1 LNLNYICEETSFKNT
16 AMKTKAFHFWNIK
29 SFQIKPTAVFLVLIN
44 LLSVVN
50 LSASQLHIGT
60 ATADITPALPV
71 ALDGQFNIRIAH
83 TAATPLTANVV
94 ALESRDGNRSLDMA
108 IMVSCDLV
116 GVPLDMIDIV
126 RQDVHQQLPSL
137 DVKKIFLNA
146 IHTHTAPVVENA
158 EDLAW
163 GYPIPKTGVTQVDT
177 YKTFFAKRVSDAIV
191 KAWKYRQ
198 PGSVTWGL
206 SHAVVGYNRRAVYA
220 DGTAQMYGKTNVP
233 EIRNLEGYE
242 DHNVNTLF
250 FWNQAKKLIAVN
262 IELACPAQE
271 VENDTIVNA
280 DYWHPVRVALKKHYG
295 ADLCVLGWIGAAGDQ
310 SPHLMYRKDAD
321 DRMRKLRNLSRLEEI
336 SRRIVRAVDEAYES
350 VKNDRHTDVQ
360 LIHKVETISLPE
372 QQVTEAECAEA
383 KVVSK
388 EAADQIKSDPKTADN
403 LLAKMKWYG
412 GVVKRYE
419 NQKSNPQPQYQ
430 MELHALRIG
439 DVAICTNEF
448 ELFTD
453 YGIRIQSR
461 SKALQTF
468 VIQLAGPGTYLPT
481 EKAVKG
487 GSYSAIIESF
497 LVGPEGG
504 QVLVDRTVDLIN
516 SMWP

>member
-1 LNLNYICEETSFKNT
+1 
-16 AMKTKAFHFWNIK
+16 MKTQR
-29 SFQIKPTAVFLVLIN
+29 FQILTIKALQTRLIACFLSLSILLIAM
-44 LLSVVN
+44 N

-60 ATADITPALPV
+60 AVADITPALPV
-71 ALDGQFNIRIAH
+71 ALDGQFNMRIAH

-94 ALESRDGNRSLDMA
+94 ALESRDGNRSLDLA
-108 IMVSCDLV
+108 VMVSCDLV
-116 GVPLDMIDIV
+116 GVPVDLIAMV
-126 RQDVHQQLPSL
+126 RNEVHKQLPQL
-137 DVKKIFLNA
+137 DVSKIFLNA
-146 IHTHTAPVVENA
+146 IHTHTAPVMANDE
-158 EDLAW
+158 ELAW
-163 GYPIPKTGVTQVDT
+163 GYPIPKTGVTQVEA
-177 YKTFFAKRVSDAIV
+177 YKTFFAKRVADAII
-191 KAWKYRQ
+191 KAWNNRK

-206 SHAVVGYNRRAVYA
+206 SHAVVGYNRRVVYA
-220 DGTAQMYGKTNVP
+220 DGSAQMYGKTNVP

-280 DYWHPVRVALKKHYG
+280 DYWHPVREALKKHYG

-321 DRMRKLRNLSRLEEI
+321 ERMRKLRNLSRLDEI
-336 SRRIVRAVDEAYES
+336 SRRVVRAVDEAYEA
-350 VKNDRHTDVQ
+350 VKNDQHTDVQ
-360 LIHKVETISLPE
+360 LIHKVEKISLPE
-372 QQVTEAECAEA
+372 QLVTEAQCADA
-383 KVVSK
+383 KAISK
-388 EAADQIKSDPKTADN
+388 EAENLIKADPKAAVN
-403 LLAKMKWYG
+403 NLAKMKWYG
-412 GVVKRYE
+412 GVVKRFEKQKTNPHPKYE
-419 NQKSNPQPQYQ
+419 
-430 MELHALRIG
+430 MELHVIRIG

-453 YGIRIQSR
+453 YGIRMQSR

-497 LVGPEGG
+497 NVGPEGG
-504 QVLVDRTVDLIN
+504 QMLVDRTVDLIN